1 MYTYTP
7 THLEAIGTYHKAVS
21 KTVAVAITRPTGPTW
36 GGQRRFVM
44 SAVASAAR
52 SAVGLRNRRRSTDG
66 GPYLWVAV
74 PFHIRTH
81 LCDQELVGG
90 GVRAAKAVA
99 RGW

>member
-1 MYTYTP
+1 
-7 THLEAIGTYHKAVS
+7 
-21 KTVAVAITRPTGPTW
+21 
-36 GGQRRFVM
+36 M

-52 SAVGLRNRRRSTDG
+52 SAVGLRNRRRSTG

-74 PFHIRTH
+74 PFHICTH